1 MSGKATSELANI
13 KDELQD
19 IMNELARCEANVR
32 ASSTG
37 VSESRCAD
45 SIHSTKNYI
54 SDIKRRVSSLSA
66 VAAQMD
72 ADAEEKARRWIED
85 GKGKGSSGGGC
96 GGGGGGGSAF

>member
-19 IMNELARCEANVR
+19 ILNELARCEANVR

-66 VAAQMD
+66 IAAQMD
-72 ADAEEKARRWIED
+72 ADAEEKS
-85 GKGKGSSGGGC
+85 KSSGDN
-96 GGGGGGGSAF
+96 GGGGFR

>member
-19 IMNELARCEANVR
+19 ILNELARCEANVR

-66 VAAQMD
+66 IAAQMD
-72 ADAEEKARRWIED
+72 ADAEEKARWIEN
-85 GKGKGSSGGGC
+85 GKGGSSGNGC